1 MLEVELKAVGYYA
14 MLNSWQPSEDST
26 AFVDPVASFAKL
38 GKIDNL
44 EIFQRVFI
52 SMCRY
57 YIRSIIRGSR
67 ETFVKLTIDSG

>member
-38 GKIDNL
+38 GKLDNL
-44 EIFQRVFI
+44 ENI
-52 SMCRY
+52 SKGIY
-57 YIRSIIRGSR
+57 
-67 ETFVKLTIDSG
+67 SGFHLRINKPLFM